1 MVLDVET
8 KHVFFN
14 IISPIRNEKLQ
25 NGSSCLGMAPF
36 MGAPFLQLRSNL
48 TFLRV
53 VSASKL
59 QIRFENHSA
68 HMQSCMIFVLQHR
81 GRNVYLLF

>member
-8 KHVFFN
+8 KHAFFN

-25 NGSSCLGMAPF
+25 NGLSCLGMALF

-48 TFLRV
+48 TVLRV
-53 VSASKL
+53 VSASKP
-59 QIRFENHSA
+59 QIWFENHST
-68 HMQSCMIFVLQHR
+68 HMQSCMIFVL
-81 GRNVYLLF
+81 